1 MQKLR
6 IRAVRS
12 VFGPRTKSQKV
23 TSGIETVSLP
33 YSVALWE
40 SRAASI
46 LSYEGTN
53 PPALV
58 LMQWLIT
65 RLDWLFAKALAL
77 PKAAHDDH
85 DDDDTTCRDS
95 NTAEK
100 QTFRLRLSYWQ
111 NQQLA
116 VVIATIIC
124 KHTVFLGLLASR
136 NSLYMQIGNEKPD
149 NTYTATLHCSC
160 YITDLQY

>member
-116 VVIATIIC
+116 VMIATI

-149 NTYTATLHCSC
+149 NTQQHCTAVAIPLICS
-160 YITDLQY
+160 IN